1 MFSSSM
7 LGVSATGGLV
17 RSAPVE
23 VTVEATS
30 GASTTSIFTSSCNTS
45 SIACRR
51 RSSWPLARALL
62 ILFALSRP
70 TASTPLTSDKGADT
84 LKSTHATREYDL
96 TASRTAGHIDLSS
109 VSPTPLA
116 AAAVTGAEAT
126 GSSTAGVSLTA
137 GALPVDG
144 ATSDNLRG
152 RDDGP
157 GSPDCSAACAGD
169 CTATSC
175 WNSPV
180 AIRRSS

>member
-1 MFSSSM
+1 M
-7 LGVSATGGLV
+7 

-23 VTVEATS
+23 VTVEAIS
-30 GASTTSIFTSSCNTS
+30 GASTTSILTSSCNTS

-70 TASTPLTSDKGADT
+70 TASTPLTSDSGAET

-109 VSPTPLA
+109 GSPTPLA
-116 AAAVTGAEAT
+116 VAAAITGAEDT

-157 GSPDCSAACAGD
+157 VSADCATVCAADCA
-169 CTATSC
+169 ATTC